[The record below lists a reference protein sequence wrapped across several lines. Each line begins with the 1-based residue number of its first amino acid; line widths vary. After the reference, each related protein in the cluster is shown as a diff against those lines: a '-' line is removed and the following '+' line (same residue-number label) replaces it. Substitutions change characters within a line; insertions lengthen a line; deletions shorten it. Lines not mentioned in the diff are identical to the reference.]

1 MSKKF
6 EPVKYGKEFKKICFY
21 DSDKR
26 HADLRVRFQY
36 DGLKQSEFFRGVVT
50 AYLEKE
56 ENFMK
61 FLEEFKKD
69 SEILHKTKLRK
80 QEKIRKKEKDL
91 KTKFALENKEV
102 ESIFDM
108 LEEEH
113 PDL

>member
-1 MSKKF
+1 MKKKL
-6 EPVKYGKEFKKICFY
+6 PKYGKDYKKIVFY
-21 DSDKR
+21 DTDKR
-26 HADLRVRFQY
+26 HADLKIRLQY
-36 DGLKQSEFFRGVVT
+36 DNLKQSEFYRAVLT

-61 FLEEFKKD
+61 FLEAYKKD
-69 SEILHKTKLRK
+69 NEVLHKTKMRTQAK
-80 QEKIRKKEKDL
+80 MRKKEKET
-91 KTKFALENKEV
+91 KTKFALGDKEV

>member
-1 MSKKF
+1 MPKKLP
-6 EPVKYGKEFKKICFY
+6 EYGKDYKKIVFY
-21 DSDKR
+21 DTDKR
-26 HADLRVRFQY
+26 HADLKIRLQY
-36 DGLKQSEFFRGVVT
+36 DNLKQSEFYRAVIT

-56 ENFMK
+56 ESFMK

-108 LEEEH
+108 LEEEY